1 MRKQFLK
8 KAVTV
13 MLAGAM
19 ALSLTA
25 CGGGDKK
32 DDSKKNE
39 SNKVSDATLDTIELG
54 KDYTTIKADIKF
66 ITHRIDIV
74 DT

>member
-39 SNKVSDATLDTIELG
+39 SKFPNKKPTVSPQQLA
-54 KDYTTIKADIKF
+54 
-66 ITHRIDIV
+66 
-74 DT
+74 